1 MKTQRLVTFGVMGVT
16 ALFAAAMLMILFF
29 EDEPRVVEPSIADAP
44 TADTLQPGGVEE
56 GGVATRS
63 AADAGLSAVLP
74 VPSDAG
80 ISESPAEISNI
91 DGEDTLSDS
100 QVAPSV
106 AEVRRIVAQCSA
118 DFAGR
123 YKQPLQISL
132 SFELRADGEQAVL
145 SRSVVEKSSVQD
157 PHFEAC
163 VQDAPL
169 DVRLEL
175 RAVGGAKVR
184 VRYP

>member
-1 MKTQRLVTFGVMGVT
+1 MKTQRPVTFGVLGVT
-16 ALFAAAMLMILFF
+16 VPIAAALLLMLLL
-29 EDEPRVVEPSIADAP
+29 EDEPRIVKPPLDDAP
-44 TADTLQPGGVEE
+44 TEDTPQPGVVEG
-56 GGVATRS
+56 GGVAAPS
-63 AADAGLSAVLP
+63 AADSGPTAVLP
-74 VPSDAG
+74 AVPDA
-80 ISESPAEISNI
+80 SAPKSPAEISNI

-100 QVAPSV
+100 QIAPSV

-123 YKQPLQISL
+123 YKQPLHVTL

-169 DVRLEL
+169 DVRVEL